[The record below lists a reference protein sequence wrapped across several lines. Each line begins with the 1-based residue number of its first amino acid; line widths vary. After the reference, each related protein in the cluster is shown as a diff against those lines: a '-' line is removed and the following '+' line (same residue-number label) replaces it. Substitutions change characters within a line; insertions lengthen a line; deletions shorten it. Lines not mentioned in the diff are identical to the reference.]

1 MGLTASPLNPHG
13 NLATERKYGA
23 PGYRL
28 LQFSR
33 MPVTAAFQGGH
44 GVVTDRAHVGVN
56 TGIGR
61 NDQERRHHMAFFLL
75 PAILITA
82 LFGSWSINEHQA

>member
-1 MGLTASPLNPHG
+1 MGLAPSPLNPHG
-13 NLATERKYGA
+13 NLATERKYEA

-33 MPVTAAFQGGH
+33 KPVTAAFQGGH
-44 GVVTDRAHVGVN
+44 GVVTDPAHVGVN
-56 TGIGR
+56 AGTGRKNTKG
-61 NDQERRHHMAFFLL
+61 HTTMAIFML

-82 LFGSWSINEHQA
+82 LFGSWSINE